1 MASLGADLIVGGIV
15 VVLVGL
21 ALFYIIKSRKKGIKC
36 IGCPEGS
43 HCCSCHCSGENGCG
57 GTANGCHTEEN
68 NQP

>member
-36 IGCPEGS
+36 YG
-43 HCCSCHCSGENGCG
+43 
-57 GTANGCHTEEN
+57 
-68 NQP
+68 